1 MYKSVRAWG
10 AVGLCGGGLQMR
22 ISAFVDCDSESIVV
36 RMPYEMIVEVLCTL
50 SETEDKNELMKRVT
64 IASKRSNKLSKL
76 LRKEGLV

>member
-1 MYKSVRAWG
+1 
-10 AVGLCGGGLQMR
+10 MR

-76 LRKEGLV
+76 LRKVGNCD

>member
-1 MYKSVRAWG
+1 
-10 AVGLCGGGLQMR
+10 MR

-36 RMPYEMIVEVLCTL
+36 RMPYELIVEVLCIL
-50 SETEDKNELMKRVT
+50 PESEDKNELVYRVN

>member
-1 MYKSVRAWG
+1 
-10 AVGLCGGGLQMR
+10 MR

-64 IASKRSNKLSKL
+64 TASKRSNKLSKL